1 LIDGIKHTIK
11 ASLKTDKVIWGIFF
25 IFATYSVLAV
35 FSATGTL
42 AFMKQ
47 DGNITYYLLRQ
58 IGFLAIGIG
67 FIMGVQFIPFR
78 TIGRLAQ
85 IGLYL
90 IIPLL
95 LFTLVS
101 GANINQA
108 NRWLVIPGTGFTFQ
122 TSDLAKTILLIYIA
136 RVLSKKQNVIK
147 DFKQGFLPVF
157 LPAFIIFVLILPA
170 NFSTAAMLMVIT
182 IVLMFIGRVHLKYIT
197 GLIGMG
203 ILGIILILAIGSLFP
218 QVLPRAETW
227 VNRVESFTNDDSEKS
242 DNYQVDQAKI
252 AIATGG
258 FVGKFPG
265 NSTQRNFLP
274 HPYSDFIFAIIIEE
288 YGLIFGAIPLI
299 ALYIILLFRGIRIA
313 SRSNSKFGALL
324 AIGITFAMV
333 FQAFI
338 NMAVAVHL
346 FPVTG
351 QTLPLISMGGT
362 SLVITC
368 IQFGLLISVSRQ
380 NDGSTKRQTA

>member
-1 LIDGIKHTIK
+1 MIDGIKHTIK